1 MVNKIF
7 TGISVII
14 FLAALGLA
22 VYGVLVMI
30 GKVK

>member
-14 FLAALGLA
+14 FLAALGLF
-22 VYGVLVMI
+22 VYGTLVML
-30 GKVK
+30 GKVR